1 MNTILKG
8 KGPIF
13 TKVKCDSRLELLMNL
28 WLSVRTFPH
37 PPPPLPQSMLRFTDI
52 KIKTTATRIRGTFV
66 ETDFDRMTG
75 IELPT
80 SSSQFRALRLP
91 LLRYNHGQK
100 CWEGNFILQ
109 IPPSPFSMLD
119 FPGEKNDDFSY
130 LKNSNIEYG
139 GGGPQEHGISQ
150 ILQPIVRKIE
160 LGVK

>member
-13 TKVKCDSRLELLMNL
+13 TRVKRDSRLELLMNL
-28 WLSVRTFPH
+28 WLSVRTFYP
-37 PPPPLPQSMLRFTDI
+37 PTPPPLPQSMLRFTDI

-80 SSSQFRALRLP
+80 SSLEFRALRLP
-91 LLRYNHGQK
+91 LLHYNHGQK
-100 CWEGNFILQ
+100 CWEGNLILQ
-109 IPPSPFSMLD
+109 IPTSPFSMLD
-119 FPGEKNDDFSY
+119 LPGEKNGDFSY

-139 GGGPQEHGISQ
+139 
-150 ILQPIVRKIE
+150 
-160 LGVK
+160 